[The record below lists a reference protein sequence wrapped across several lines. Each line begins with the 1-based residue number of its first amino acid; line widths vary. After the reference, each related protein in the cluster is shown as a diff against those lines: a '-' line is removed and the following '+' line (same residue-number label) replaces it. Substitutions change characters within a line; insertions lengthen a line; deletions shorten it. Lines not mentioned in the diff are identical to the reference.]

1 MFISRF
7 PNLMKPM
14 FYILLVLGMALPMLN
29 IYFYS
34 MDAVMLITNKYQRV
48 IFVW

>member
-1 MFISRF
+1 
-7 PNLMKPM
+7 MKPI

-34 MDAVMLITNKYQRV
+34 MDAVMLITNKYSKV
-48 IFVW
+48 IFVC